1 MKLRMPGPGLVRFLT
16 TCLIC
21 ITAPLQAR
29 AAAVSIDYQLTSL
42 AAPSRYE
49 YLYSITNDSLASPLS
64 WFSIDFDT
72 ALYDE
77 SSLVI
82 STVGLGDW
90 SQLMLASVPGLPAQY
105 DAYNTAG
112 TGLAI
117 GSSLTGFK
125 VEFTWLGAGTP
136 GSQAFTVWDPGT
148 LDILDTGTTSASVAP
163 PPPTPLPEPGTALLA
178 FLALGAAWAVSQR
191 RPHPAMAART
201 AA

>member
-1 MKLRMPGPGLVRFLT
+1 MKTRMPGSGLIRCLT
-16 TCLIC
+16 AFLIC

-29 AAAVSIDYQLTSL
+29 AAAITVDYQLTSL

-49 YLYSITNDSLASPLS
+49 YLYTITNDSLASPLS

-82 STVGLGDW
+82 STAGLGDW

-112 TGLAI
+112 TGLAV
-117 GSSLTGFK
+117 GESLTGFK

-148 LDILDTGTTSASVAP
+148 LDILDTGTTTASVA
-163 PPPTPLPEPGTALLA
+163 PPTPLPEPGTALLA
-178 FLALGAAWAVSQR
+178 LLALGSAWAVLR
-191 RPHPAMAART
+191 RPSSPATAT

>member
-1 MKLRMPGPGLVRFLT
+1 MKMPGPRLVRYLAA
-16 TCLIC
+16 CLIC

-29 AAAVSIDYQLTSL
+29 AAAITIDYQLTSL
-42 AAPSRYE
+42 ATPSRYE
-49 YLYSITNDSLASPLS
+49 YLYSLTNDSLASPLS

-112 TGLAI
+112 TGLAV

-148 LDILDTGTTSASVAP
+148 LDILDTGITTASVAP
-163 PPPTPLPEPGTALLA
+163 PPPTALPEPGTALLA
-178 FLALGAAWAVSQR
+178 LLALGTAWAVSR
-191 RPHPAMAART
+191 RMPRPAPAARS